1 MNKKVKYVL
10 SIATVILAAG
20 LARADSINNYQV
32 LKYLESSG
40 TQAIDTGVKYG
51 PTTRMRFRMQ
61 VLNGT
66 TVSQIGVIDN
76 FGTGGKYDRFHFQ
89 VNNGIM
95 WVWCDRQ
102 DGGYSS
108 ASSEGGTW
116 HDYDINLVDNKFYRD
131 GATVLSGIY
140 NKAYGYA
147 GTTDEHSTIWLFGRN
162 SNMPNVLSYATVRIG
177 KVEIWQDGQSAE
189 RDRLLFP
196 CRRLSDNML
205 GMYDL
210 VHQEFLTNIGTG
222 SFAAGPSGLGCVDKI
237 PPQILAD
244 QAGACPEVVIK
255 NAGQTRV
262 AGSDYTVSY
271 SDNTATGIGKVTIT
285 AIGDY
290 ADCGSVV
297 MQYLI
302 VPEEARLPGEYQRI
316 AYLEST
322 KDGKQQIDTL
332 IHPTGNMRIEIRF
345 QSPVAALMG
354 MVGMIDDSPSVERFH
369 LGCTSSNP
377 DSLFAGLGNNYT
389 AGMSYSTYV
398 GNNWATMAAKTGLI
412 GNGEPCGWF
421 AVNATNVLAL
431 TNIGTFRA
439 DNSTFGLFG
448 RLSKNDG
455 LKTYAA
461 YRVMYMEVKEGDDQ
475 ILTHR
480 FVPCRRVADG
490 ELGVYDT
497 VARQFLYDTGRE
509 ARGADVFLAG
519 PVVGDGWRP
528 GMVIRL
534 Y

>member
-10 SIATVILAAG
+10 GIASVILAAG

-32 LKYLESSG
+32 LQYLESSG

-51 PTTRMRFRMQ
+51 PTTRMKFRMQ
-61 VLNGT
+61 VLNGA

-95 WVWCDRQ
+95 RVWCDRQ
-102 DGGYSS
+102 DGGCPS

-116 HDYDINLVDNKFYRD
+116 HDYDINLVDNKVYRD
-131 GATVLSGIY
+131 GATDISGIY

-162 SNMPNVLSYATVRIG
+162 SNMPNVLSYATVRLG
-177 KVEIWQDGQSAE
+177 NVEIWQDGQIAE
-189 RDRLLFP
+189 RDRMLLP
-196 CRRLSDNML
+196 CKRLSDNVL
-205 GMYDL
+205 GMYD
-210 VHQEFLTNIGTG
+210 VVRNEFLTNVGTG
-222 SFAAGPSGLGCVDKI
+222 TFVAGPEALGYPDDI
-237 PPQILAD
+237 PPQVFN
-244 QAGACPEVVIK
+244 GEPSCPSVSIV
-255 NAGQTRV
+255 NAGHKLVENT
-262 AGSDYTVSY
+262 DYTLAWM
-271 SDNTATGIGKVTIT
+271 DNTETGLGKVTIT
-285 AIGDY
+285 PIGSY
-290 ADCGSVV
+290 ADCAVLEV
-297 MQYLI
+297 HFWI
-302 VPEEARLPGEYQRI
+302 VSPETKLPAEYQRVVYI
-316 AYLEST
+316 EST
-322 KDGKQQIDTL
+322 ENGKQQLDTL
-332 IHPTGNMRIEIRF
+332 VHPTGNMRIEIRF

-398 GNNWATMAAKTGLI
+398 GNNWATMAAKTGFI
-412 GNGEPCGWF
+412 GNDEPCGWF

-439 DNSTFGLFG
+439 DNTTFGLFG
-448 RLSKNDG
+448 RLSNNNNY
-455 LKTYAA
+455 KTYAA
-461 YRVMYMEVKEGDDQ
+461 YRVMYMEVKEGDEQ
-475 ILTHR
+475 VQTHR
-480 FVPCRRVADG
+480 FVPCRRLADG

-519 PVVGDGWRP
+519 PVVVDGWRP

>member
-1 MNKKVKYVL
+1 
-10 SIATVILAAG
+10 
-20 LARADSINNYQV
+20 
-32 LKYLESSG
+32 
-40 TQAIDTGVKYG
+40 
-51 PTTRMRFRMQ
+51 
-61 VLNGT
+61 
-66 TVSQIGVIDN
+66 
-76 FGTGGKYDRFHFQ
+76 
-89 VNNGIM
+89 
-95 WVWCDRQ
+95 
-102 DGGYSS
+102 
-108 ASSEGGTW
+108 
-116 HDYDINLVDNKFYRD
+116 
-131 GATVLSGIY
+131 
-140 NKAYGYA
+140 
-147 GTTDEHSTIWLFGRN
+147 
-162 SNMPNVLSYATVRIG
+162 
-177 KVEIWQDGQSAE
+177 
-189 RDRLLFP
+189 
-196 CRRLSDNML
+196 ML

-285 AIGDY
+285 GIGDY

-398 GNNWATMAAKTGLI
+398 GNNWATMAAKTGFI
-412 GNGEPCGWF
+412 GNDEPCGWF

-461 YRVMYMEVKEGDDQ
+461 YRVMYMEVKEGDAQ
-475 ILTHR
+475 VQTHR

-509 ARGADVFLAG
+509 ARGAAAFLAG

>member
-1 MNKKVKYVL
+1 M
-10 SIATVILAAG
+10 
-20 LARADSINNYQV
+20 
-32 LKYLESSG
+32 
-40 TQAIDTGVKYG
+40 
-51 PTTRMRFRMQ
+51 
-61 VLNGT
+61 
-66 TVSQIGVIDN
+66 
-76 FGTGGKYDRFHFQ
+76 
-89 VNNGIM
+89 
-95 WVWCDRQ
+95 
-102 DGGYSS
+102 
-108 ASSEGGTW
+108 
-116 HDYDINLVDNKFYRD
+116 
-131 GATVLSGIY
+131 
-140 NKAYGYA
+140 
-147 GTTDEHSTIWLFGRN
+147 
-162 SNMPNVLSYATVRIG
+162 
-177 KVEIWQDGQSAE
+177 
-189 RDRLLFP
+189 
-196 CRRLSDNML
+196 
-205 GMYDL
+205 
-210 VHQEFLTNIGTG
+210 
-222 SFAAGPSGLGCVDKI
+222 
-237 PPQILAD
+237 
-244 QAGACPEVVIK
+244 
-255 NAGQTRV
+255 
-262 AGSDYTVSY
+262 
-271 SDNTATGIGKVTIT
+271 TIT

-421 AVNATNVLAL
+421 AVNTTNVLAQ

-439 DNSTFGLFG
+439 DNTTFGLFG
-448 RLSKNDG
+448 RLSNNNNY
-455 LKTYAA
+455 KTYAA
-461 YRVMYMEVKEGDDQ
+461 YRVMYMEVKEGDEQ
-475 ILTHR
+475 VQTHR
-480 FVPCRRVADG
+480 FVPCRRLADG

>member
-89 VNNGIM
+89 VNNGKL

-177 KVEIWQDGQSAE
+177 KVEIWQDGQNAE

-285 AIGDY
+285 GIGDY

-389 AGMSYSTYV
+389 AG
-398 GNNWATMAAKTGLI
+398 I
-412 GNGEPCGWF
+412 
-421 AVNATNVLAL
+421 
-431 TNIGTFRA
+431 
-439 DNSTFGLFG
+439 
-448 RLSKNDG
+448 
-455 LKTYAA
+455 
-461 YRVMYMEVKEGDDQ
+461 
-475 ILTHR
+475 
-480 FVPCRRVADG
+480 
-490 ELGVYDT
+490 
-497 VARQFLYDTGRE
+497 
-509 ARGADVFLAG
+509 
-519 PVVGDGWRP
+519 
-528 GMVIRL
+528 
-534 Y
+534 

>member
-1 MNKKVKYVL
+1 MKYVL

-51 PTTRMRFRMQ
+51 GYTRMKFQMQ

-66 TVSQIGVIDN
+66 TGNQIGVIDN

-95 WVWCDRQ
+95 RVWCDRQ
-102 DGGYSS
+102 DGGCPSTT
-108 ASSEGGTW
+108 SEGGTW
-116 HDYDINLVDNKFYRD
+116 HDYDINLVDNKVYRD
-131 GATVLSGIY
+131 GAVDINSIY
-140 NKAYGYA
+140 TTAYGYA

-222 SFAAGPSGLGCVDKI
+222 SFAAGPAGLGCVDEI

-285 AIGDY
+285 GIGDY

-322 KDGKQQIDTL
+322 QGGKQQIDTL

-345 QSPVAALMG
+345 LSPVAALMG
-354 MVGMIDDSPSVERFH
+354 MVGMIDDSPAVERFH
-369 LGCTSSNP
+369 MGRSS
-377 DSLFAGLGNNYT
+377 DQDTIFAGLGNQYN
-389 AGMSYSTYV
+389 GPGSYSTYV
-398 GNNWATMAAKTGLI
+398 GVKWATMAAKTGY
-412 GNGEPCGWF
+412 NASDVPCGWF
-421 AVNATNVLAL
+421 AVNVTNVVSL

-448 RLSKNDG
+448 RLSNNDS
-455 LKTYAA
+455 LETYSA
-461 YRVMYMEVKEGDDQ
+461 YRVTYLDVKAGDDQ
-475 ILTHR
+475 VLTHR
-480 FVPCRRVADG
+480 LVPCRRVADG

-497 VARQFLYDTGRE
+497 VANQFLYDTGRE
-509 ARGADVFLAG
+509 ARGAEAFQAG
-519 PVVGDGWRP
+519 PDVVDASPKGLTIFVR
-528 GMVIRL
+528 
-534 Y
+534 